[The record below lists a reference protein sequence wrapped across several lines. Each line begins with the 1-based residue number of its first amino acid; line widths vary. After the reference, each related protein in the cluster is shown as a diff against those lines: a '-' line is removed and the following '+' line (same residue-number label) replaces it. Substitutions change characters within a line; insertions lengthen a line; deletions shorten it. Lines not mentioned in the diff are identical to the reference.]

1 MLNQQQN
8 FFLHCTHF
16 PNQRLTLINKI
27 KDTDKRIFDKND
39 SLLTQTLL
47 SGDEKLTTTHK
58 KSILGATIQFLI
70 SSERFETKY
79 SRVDQVK
86 FVEDSL

>member
-1 MLNQQQN
+1 M
-8 FFLHCTHF
+8 
-16 PNQRLTLINKI
+16 TLINKI
-27 KDTDKRIFDKND
+27 KDIEKLIFDKND

-47 SGDEKLTTTHK
+47 SGDEKLTTTDK
-58 KSILGATIQFLI
+58 KSILGATIQFLT
-70 SSERFETKY
+70 SSGRFETKY